1 MDGATP
7 IVGNHDQ
14 DEAAGTAA
22 PAASSTTT
30 RIRLTKPVLRELRFQ
45 LLRHASP
52 FSVELELVEERH
64 DNGDVVVRL
73 ARPDRRDRGETI
85 LGAYT
90 EAVVIRLA
98 RPEQVEILL
107 GDHNDRERAT

>member
-7 IVGNHDQ
+7 IAGSHDQ

-30 RIRLTKPVLRELRFQ
+30 RVRLPKPVLRELRLQ
-45 LLRHASP
+45 LLRYSSP
-52 FSVELELVEERH
+52 FSLELELVEERH
-64 DNGDVVVRL
+64 GNGDVVVRL
-73 ARPDRRDRGETI
+73 ARPDKRDRGETI
-85 LGAYT
+85 LGAYN

-107 GDHNDRERAT
+107 GDHDDRERAT